1 MKDLLTIRNLAVTF
15 GGTPA
20 VDGVDFSIAPGEV
33 VGVVGES
40 GSGKSVTMMALMGLI
55 DAPGIVTAD
64 EISFDGKDLL
74 RASGKAR
81 RKIVGKDIAMVFQ
94 DALTSLN
101 PSYTVGY
108 QIKEVLKLHE
118 GLRGA
123 ALERRAL
130 ELLELVGIP
139 DAKNRIQAFPHQ
151 MSGGMNQRVM
161 IAMAVACNPKLL
173 IADEPTTALDVTIQ
187 AQIMDLLVALQKERG
202 MALVLISHDLA
213 VVSQV
218 AQRVAV
224 MYAGQVIETNDVPDI
239 FAHPHHPYTEAL
251 LAAIPEHNLGAR
263 RLAAL
268 PGVVPG
274 RDDRPKGCLFAPRCK
289 YVVDD
294 CWKGRPALAPL
305 DVRKEGMRARCIKP
319 LNTDPHASAGAFA
332 QGGAR

>member
-1 MKDLLTIRNLAVTF
+1 MSNGNLLTIRNLAVNF
-15 GGTPA
+15 SGLPA
-20 VDGVDFSIAPGEV
+20 VDRINLNVAPGEV

-55 DAPGIVTAD
+55 DAPGKVTAD
-64 EISFDGKDLL
+64 EVTFDGKDLL
-74 RASGKAR
+74 NATPNQR
-81 RKIVGKDIAMVFQ
+81 RKIIGKDVAMVFQ

-118 GLRGA
+118 GLRGD
-123 ALERRAL
+123 ALHKRAL
-130 ELLELVGIP
+130 ELLDQVGIP
-139 DAKNRIQAFPHQ
+139 DAKNRINTFPHQ

-187 AQIMDLLVALQKERG
+187 AQIMQLLVQLQKDRG

-213 VVSQV
+213 VVSEV

-224 MYAGQVIETNDVPDI
+224 MYAGEVIETNRVPDI
-239 FAHPHHPYTEAL
+239 FKAPHHPYTEAL
-251 LAAIPEHNLGAR
+251 LAAIPEHNVGAV

-268 PGVVPG
+268 PGMVPG

-294 CWKGRPALAPL
+294 CNKARPALSPL
-305 DVRKEGMRARCIKP
+305 ADHDPAAQVRCIKP
-319 LNTDPHASAGAFA
+319 LNLVRDAIHP
-332 QGGAR
+332 GGAR

>member
-1 MKDLLTIRNLAVTF
+1 MSNGNLLTIRNLAVNF
-15 GGTPA
+15 GGLPA
-20 VDGVDFSIAPGEV
+20 VDRINLNVAPGEV

-55 DAPGIVTAD
+55 DAPGKVTAD
-64 EISFDGKDLL
+64 EVTFDGKDLL
-74 RASGKAR
+74 NASPKAR
-81 RKIVGKDIAMVFQ
+81 RKIIGKDVAMVFQ

-118 GLRGA
+118 GLRGD
-123 ALERRAL
+123 ALNRRAL
-130 ELLELVGIP
+130 ELLDQVGIP
-139 DAKNRIQAFPHQ
+139 DAKNRINTFPHQ

-187 AQIMDLLVALQKERG
+187 AQIMQLLVQLQKERG

-213 VVSQV
+213 VVSEV

-224 MYAGQVIETNDVPDI
+224 MYAGEVIETNRVPDI
-239 FAHPHHPYTEAL
+239 FTAPHHPYTEAL
-251 LAAIPEHNLGAR
+251 LAAIPEHNVGAV
-263 RLAAL
+263 RLSAL
-268 PGVVPG
+268 PGMVPG

-294 CWKGRPALAPL
+294 CNKARPALAPL
-305 DVRKEGMRARCIKP
+305 ADHDAAAQVRCIKP
-319 LNTDPHASAGAFA
+319 LNLVRDAIQH
-332 QGGAR
+332 GGAR

>member
-1 MKDLLTIRNLAVTF
+1 MSNGNLLTIRNLAVNF
-15 GGTPA
+15 GGLPA
-20 VDGVDFSIAPGEV
+20 VDRINLNVAPGEV

-55 DAPGIVTAD
+55 DAPGKVTAD
-64 EISFDGKDLL
+64 SVTFDGRDLL
-74 RASGKAR
+74 NATGKER
-81 RKIVGKDIAMVFQ
+81 RRIVGKDIAMVFQ

-118 GLRGA
+118 GLRGS
-123 ALERRAL
+123 ALHARAL
-130 ELLELVGIP
+130 ELLDQVGIP
-139 DAKNRIQAFPHQ
+139 DAKNRIDNFPHQ

-187 AQIMDLLVALQKERG
+187 AQIMQLLVQLQKERG

-213 VVSQV
+213 VVSEV

-224 MYAGQVIETNDVPDI
+224 MYAGEIIETNSVPDI
-239 FAHPHHPYTEAL
+239 FSAPHHPYTEAL
-251 LAAIPEHNLGAR
+251 LAAIPEHNVGAV

-268 PGVVPG
+268 PGMVPG

-294 CWKGRPALAPL
+294 CNKARPALSSLANHDPAAQ
-305 DVRKEGMRARCIKP
+305 VRCIKP
-319 LNTDPHASAGAFA
+319 LNLVRDAIP

>member
-1 MKDLLTIRNLAVTF
+1 MSDLLTIRNLAVDF
-15 GGTPA
+15 GGLAA
-20 VDGVDFSIAPGEV
+20 VDRVNLSVAPGEV

-55 DAPGIVTAD
+55 DAPGKVSAD
-64 EISFDGKDLL
+64 EITFDGKNLL
-74 RASGKAR
+74 AASPKAR
-81 RKIVGKDIAMVFQ
+81 RKIIGKDIAMVFQ

-118 GLRGA
+118 GLRGDT
-123 ALERRAL
+123 LNRRAL
-130 ELLELVGIP
+130 ELLDQVGIP
-139 DAKNRIQAFPHQ
+139 DAKNRIASFPHQ

-187 AQIMDLLVALQKERG
+187 AQIMQLLVQLQKERG

-213 VVSQV
+213 VVSEV

-224 MYAGQVIETNDVPDI
+224 MYAGEIIETNRVPDI
-239 FAHPHHPYTEAL
+239 FSAPHHPYTEAL
-251 LAAIPEHNLGAR
+251 LAAIPEHNVGAV

-268 PGVVPG
+268 PGLVPG

-294 CWKGRPALAPL
+294 CMKARPALSGLPNH
-305 DVRKEGMRARCIKP
+305 DDTVRVRCIRP
-319 LNTDPHASAGAFA
+319 LNLAADAIQH
-332 QGGAR
+332 GGAR